1 MENEEVFGVK
11 TFQSA
16 SCPLGPGDRNDTGG
30 GDVSKENCLTRSWE
44 AAAILGSRVVGGEIK
59 IRHYVTLRLR
69 LKSS

>member
-30 GDVSKENCLTRSWE
+30 GDVSKEL
-44 AAAILGSRVVGGEIK
+44 LDPFVGGGSDPGK
-59 IRHYVTLRLR
+59 PRGGRGN
-69 LKSS
+69 